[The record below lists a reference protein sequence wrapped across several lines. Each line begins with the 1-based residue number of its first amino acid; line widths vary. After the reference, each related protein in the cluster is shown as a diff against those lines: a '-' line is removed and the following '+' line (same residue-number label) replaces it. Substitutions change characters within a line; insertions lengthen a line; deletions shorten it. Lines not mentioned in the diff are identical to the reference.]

1 MISLDEFRESY
12 INEDINAAAV
22 NTSTYPIEVFIDSAV
37 DILQND
43 YCLISGMEHCYYEF
57 NKGTRAYRNMR
68 IDAAYLDLPSNTLN
82 LLYADFNDG
91 EAKLINNEFIAGKS
105 QLLINY
111 FENVL
116 KGFFVNAEQADPAV
130 QLAKDVKAN
139 VGYI

>member
-111 FENVL
+111 FENVIL
-116 KGFFVNAEQADPAV
+116 R
-130 QLAKDVKAN
+130 
-139 VGYI
+139 

>member
-91 EAKLINNEFIAGKS
+91 EAKLINNEFIAGNHSSSLTILKMFLKDS
-105 QLLINY
+105 LLMPNRQILP
-111 FENVL
+111 FS
-116 KGFFVNAEQADPAV
+116 
-130 QLAKDVKAN
+130 
-139 VGYI
+139 